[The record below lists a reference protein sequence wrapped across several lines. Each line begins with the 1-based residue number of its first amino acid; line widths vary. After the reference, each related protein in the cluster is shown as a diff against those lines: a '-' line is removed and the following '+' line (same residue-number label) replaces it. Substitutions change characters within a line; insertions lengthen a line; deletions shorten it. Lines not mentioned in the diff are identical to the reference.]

1 MIGFAIVNNFL
12 EYMISKTTFLK
23 KTSCYLLYQKAVKFK
38 IDILSEPF
46 GNNSLSLATLAT

>member
-12 EYMISKTTFLK
+12 EYMKSKTTFLK